1 MRSTLTTVCLLSM
14 FMAFAQDRKE
24 FFDMSFHPNE
34 TSPYYYVLTTKK
46 GMQWE
51 QEAYYISTLKLA
63 RRCTFKDESCAT
75 PDGSYIS
82 YDIDGHLKENG
93 TYKDGKKDGA
103 WFGYNESG
111 LIVDSGMY
119 VSGRLKGVR
128 MEWYDNGMPRDSM
141 NFDGAGNGV
150 QVSWYNDGSLA
161 SAGYWTQD
169 TLKRGRWKYFHKDGT
184 VKATEDYVNGNMSV
198 CNCYTEKGEA
208 IDTAL
213 CREKE
218 SKPAGSDKEWV
229 RFLQKNLVQLVMN
242 LASNGVKPGNYSVV
256 IKFVVLEDGSL
267 SEFSPLTRY
276 GHGIEDQVIKVLRS
290 APKWEPGRLFGQP
303 VKSYHT
309 QPITFVIQ
317 N

>member
-128 MEWYDNGMPRDSM
+128 MECH
-141 NFDGAGNGV
+141 A
-150 QVSWYNDGSLA
+150 
-161 SAGYWTQD
+161 
-169 TLKRGRWKYFHKDGT
+169 TL
-184 VKATEDYVNGNMSV
+184 
-198 CNCYTEKGEA
+198 
-208 IDTAL
+208 
-213 CREKE
+213 
-218 SKPAGSDKEWV
+218 
-229 RFLQKNLVQLVMN
+229 
-242 LASNGVKPGNYSVV
+242 
-256 IKFVVLEDGSL
+256 
-267 SEFSPLTRY
+267 
-276 GHGIEDQVIKVLRS
+276 
-290 APKWEPGRLFGQP
+290 
-303 VKSYHT
+303 
-309 QPITFVIQ
+309 
-317 N
+317 